1 MRTQVLSLLVLV
13 SSAGISSV
21 GCGGSEDVVPVGP
34 SHTIVCGV
42 SRTPATVA
50 TGEAISSI
58 ASDGTDVYWADQA
71 GGIHSVPVT
80 GGTPKTLATVS
91 GVTNAGAQ
99 ILVDESSVYFAGGP
113 DVVSVPKSGGAVV
126 TLASN
131 QNAGSIAA
139 TGGDIFWTDLFQGVG
154 PSGSVNRVA
163 TGGGT
168 VTTLASKLD
177 VPIMLAVDTNRAFWV
192 DLGSGDVKSVPLGGG
207 AVSVLASSDGN
218 IGGVA
223 SDGSYVYWSSS
234 NGVEASCGLCPPP
247 KPPSLGASTISRVPL
262 SGGKPTVIAKGYNA
276 VGMAIDANYAYW
288 GDLYKNTVMAAPLAG
303 GDAITLATDASPEIG
318 PVVDACAAYW
328 VDRNVIHRVG
338 LPN

>member
-1 MRTQVLSLLVLV
+1 MRTQVLSVLFLV
-13 SSAGISSV
+13 SFAGISSV
-21 GCGGSEDVVPVGP
+21 GCGGSEDVAPVGP
-34 SHTIVCGV
+34 SHGIACDV
-42 SRTPATVA
+42 SRTPTTVV
-50 TGEAISSI
+50 TGETITSI
-58 ASDGTDVYWADQA
+58 ASDGTDVYWADQV
-71 GGIHSVPVT
+71 GRIHSVPVA
-80 GGTPKTLATVS
+80 GGTPKTLATVN
-91 GVTNAGAQ
+91 GVTNDGAQ
-99 ILVDESSVYFAGGP
+99 IIVDGSNVYFAAGP

-126 TLASN
+126 TLASS
-131 QNAGSIAA
+131 QNAASIAA
-139 TGGDIFWTDLFQGVG
+139 TGGDIFWTNMFNGVG
-154 PSGSVNRVA
+154 STGSVNRIA
-163 TGGGT
+163 AGGGK

-177 VPIMLAVDTNRAFWV
+177 VPIMLAVDANRAFWV
-192 DLGSGDVKSVPLGGG
+192 DLGAGDVKSVPLDGG

-234 NGVEASCGLCPPP
+234 NGVEATCGLCPPP
-247 KPPSLGASTISRVPL
+247 APPSLGASTISRVPV

-276 VGMAIDANYAYW
+276 VMA
-288 GDLYKNTVMAAPLAG
+288 TPLAG